1 MINIANHI
9 KPQYKGKNIY
19 HNILFTICFALA
31 VFLPDF
37 VIKILFDLPIHLE
50 FLFFGGV
57 LLFGFLLSLA
67 GNYATFFFL
76 GIIFL
81 MQTIQ
86 LNYLSYFGTPLEAS
100 NLVNIARETKD
111 IFDLSYLRTTW
122 FNTPLLLIL
131 YGLCVYVFKKCNMVK
146 IKWIWIILL
155 YLAMHKPYRAFSH
168 TKDIWYFQPSVTRP
182 SLRNSINTFSYFF
195 FRYLPDASQTLNIA
209 YKPYSAQVTT
219 TSETENILLIFGES
233 LYSQHIQLYGYNR
246 QTFPRMEKRIKS
258 NPEWQIASGLSGG
271 IATATSTLLFF
282 NGIREPANHNEL
294 QSKTANLFR
303 LAKQAGYKTYYF
315 SNQES
320 RLTMSFGAKNVDK
333 IITNDTKLIFF
344 SKYHD
349 EGLAKLLNEI
359 DFTTGKHFVVLHMRS
374 PHSPFEN
381 RYKGRE
387 EEFEKF
393 KPAAESK
400 DRFTYYQN
408 TYDNAL
414 LYTDMAIDSMVAE
427 FEKLNQG
434 KNYSIYITA
443 DHGELINYNGMYGH
457 NNLVIEQAKVPFF
470 VKKKNNAALPPVVSH
485 YQMVKMIAQD
495 IGAVIH
501 NPNEEDNTYYL
512 HGNNIDFPYD
522 FIKYKINDNGTVTET
537 EKNNTSNLK

>member
-1 MINIANHI
+1 
-9 KPQYKGKNIY
+9 
-19 HNILFTICFALA
+19 
-31 VFLPDF
+31 
-37 VIKILFDLPIHLE
+37 
-50 FLFFGGV
+50 
-57 LLFGFLLSLA
+57 
-67 GNYATFFFL
+67 
-76 GIIFL
+76 
-81 MQTIQ
+81 
-86 LNYLSYFGTPLEAS
+86 
-100 NLVNIARETKD
+100 
-111 IFDLSYLRTTW
+111 
-122 FNTPLLLIL
+122 
-131 YGLCVYVFKKCNMVK
+131 
-146 IKWIWIILL
+146 
-155 YLAMHKPYRAFSH
+155 
-168 TKDIWYFQPSVTRP
+168 
-182 SLRNSINTFSYFF
+182 
-195 FRYLPDASQTLNIA
+195 
-209 YKPYSAQVTT
+209 
-219 TSETENILLIFGES
+219 
-233 LYSQHIQLYGYNR
+233 
-246 QTFPRMEKRIKS
+246 
-258 NPEWQIASGLSGG
+258 
-271 IATATSTLLFF
+271 
-282 NGIREPANHNEL
+282 
-294 QSKTANLFR
+294 
-303 LAKQAGYKTYYF
+303 
-315 SNQES
+315 
-320 RLTMSFGAKNVDK
+320 MSFGAKNVDE
-333 IITNDTKLIFF
+333 IITNDMKLIFF

-387 EEFEKF
+387 AEFEKF

-522 FIKYKINDNGTVTET
+522 FIKYQINDNGTVTET